1 MQKTNVEDRPLPE
14 YLPIWALIDPWAA
27 AAHPPIA
34 HKSAQKKTLSR
45 IDIREGLIDRIEACL
60 DTTFTLERSVAWDA
74 FSWII
79 FDILLFC
86 LERRKVVVVVEGEGG
101 RLELKCW

>member
-1 MQKTNVEDRPLPE
+1 MQKTKVEERPLPE

-34 HKSAQKKTLSR
+34 HRSAQKKTLSR
-45 IDIREGLIDRIEACL
+45 IDIRVGLIDRIEACL
-60 DTTFTLERSVAWDA
+60 DTTLTLERSVAWDA

-79 FDILLFC
+79 FDICGF
-86 LERRKVVVVVEGEGG
+86 VVEEEGG
-101 RLELKCW
+101 GG